1 MLTESPTTDPL
12 RSAEFWN
19 ALLVPKDGYGRW
31 GRRKLA
37 AYRELVAG
45 GEVGRMVDSYAAG
58 RLALSPPVRRLLNK
72 ADGRKKVV
80 FTYAPA
86 DELFLKA
93 LNRILQST
101 TAADHSSLCHSF
113 QPGRGPRTA
122 YREIRTIRGLQT
134 LHCLH
139 LDVRDFF
146 NSIPVEALLAS
157 LPKTITE
164 DEPLRR
170 LLVRTLRDQRV
181 LSGDEVITDSHK
193 GVMAGTPLAPLLSN
207 LYLRSLDAAFEEA
220 RILFFRYADDMI
232 VFGTEQEV
240 RRHGLEVERR
250 LAALGL
256 ELNARKTRLS
266 PAGTPWE
273 FLGLRYERGSLDLA
287 VNTVAKL
294 RRRARRI
301 ARRARR
307 REDPALSAVRRLNR
321 RLFGVGG
328 KPSDFTWASWFFPLL
343 SRDTTLRRLDGLIQ
357 AQLRFAV
364 TGLQSRRNFKDVP
377 YEQLRAV
384 GYVPLVSAYHAF
396 HRGPADYE
404 ALLEGCVARL
414 ERPRQLE
421 LHEPQPEQNNRDQD
435 QRHSGDPL
443 RPLAELFA
451 KPRAESQPDLRGDER
466 LNADPSHRQ

>member
-1 MLTESPTTDPL
+1 LLTESPTTERL
-12 RSAEFWN
+12 RSADFWDE
-19 ALLVPKDGYGRW
+19 LLVPNDGYGRW

-45 GEVGRMVDSYAAG
+45 GEVARMVDEYVSG
-58 RLALSPPVRRLLNK
+58 RLSLGFPLRRVLNK
-72 ADGRKKVV
+72 VDGRKKVF
-80 FTYAPA
+80 FTFPLAG
-86 DELFLKA
+86 ELVLKA

-101 TAADHSSLCHSF
+101 TAADHSPLCHSF

-122 YREIRTIRGLQT
+122 YREIRKIRGLQA

-146 NSIPVEALLAS
+146 NTIPIDALLAS
-157 LPKTITE
+157 LPATITE

-170 LLVRTLRDQRV
+170 LLTKTLRDQRV
-181 LSGDEVITDSHK
+181 ISGDELITDSHK

-207 LYLRSLDAAFEEA
+207 LYLRPLDTAFEDA
-220 RILFFRYADDMI
+220 RIPFLRYADDMI

-240 RRHGLEVERR
+240 LRHGHDIERR

-266 PAGTPWE
+266 PAGTAWE

-287 VNTVAKL
+287 FNTVAKL

-307 REDPALSAVRRLNR
+307 RQDPALSAVRRLNR

-328 KPSDFTWASWFFPLL
+328 RPSDFTWASWFFPLL

-357 AQLRFAV
+357 EHLRFAV
-364 TGLQSRRNFKDVP
+364 TGLHSRRNFKAVP
-377 YEQLRAV
+377 YERLRAV
-384 GYVPLVSAYHAF
+384 GYVPLVSAYHAY

-404 ALLEGCVARL
+404 ALLEGCAGRL
-414 ERPRQLE
+414 EATE
-421 LHEPQPEQNNRDQD
+421 AATT
-435 QRHSGDPL
+435 S
-443 RPLAELFA
+443 
-451 KPRAESQPDLRGDER
+451 
-466 LNADPSHRQ
+466 